1 MSSLSLLVFRLWFSV
16 VPLEGQFLVSDGKV
30 SVVDDLGSDIH
41 PVFNLE
47 VDEVRLSVFDF
58 VESWLLRGVTLDVG
72 ESLVVIDD

>member
-1 MSSLSLLVFRLWFSV
+1 

-30 SVVDDLGSDIH
+30 SVVDDLERCTLR
-41 PVFNLE
+41 FNLE

-58 VESWLLRGVTLDVG
+58 VESWLLRALQLDVG

>member
-1 MSSLSLLVFRLWFSV
+1 M
-16 VPLEGQFLVSDGKV
+16 PLEGQFLVSDGKV
-30 SVVDDLGSDIH
+30 SVVDDLGSDVH